1 MNKSWARD
9 ELTQQ
14 VTMLEL
20 EDNTEK
26 ENISMSGWQVWEGHS
41 REGEVDG
48 SKEIHALWAGRK
60 TWLGSGSRMKQ
71 WVKGMQMDRSEHP
84 QNMQLEGPRFI
95 AGKALNSL

>member
-26 ENISMSGWQVWEGHS
+26 ENISMSGWQV
-41 REGEVDG
+41 
-48 SKEIHALWAGRK
+48 
-60 TWLGSGSRMKQ
+60 
-71 WVKGMQMDRSEHP
+71 
-84 QNMQLEGPRFI
+84 
-95 AGKALNSL
+95 